1 MTFLSNKARSDYYTN
16 FLTENST
23 DQRRLFRASKSLL
36 NLSKGSGLP
45 LSANDY
51 QLANDF
57 GKFFAQKNADI
68 RSDIRSVN
76 TNQICLP
83 NNATITATASCF
95 LKFNLLLESEVF
107 YLITASFK
115 VARYS
120 FSGSI
125 PPKFE
130 RKLRRHKQ
138 RFGKIN
144 TTVVLDKDE
153 NLL

>member
-1 MTFLSNKARSDYYTN
+1 MRQLQLHATSSNAHLSTVPPLIS
-16 FLTENST
+16 
-23 DQRRLFRASKSLL
+23 QSLL
-36 NLSKGSGLP
+36 TVHNLLYS
-45 LSANDY
+45 Y
-51 QLANDF
+51 
-57 GKFFAQKNADI
+57 
-68 RSDIRSVN
+68 
-76 TNQICLP
+76 IC
-83 NNATITATASCF
+83 
-95 LKFNLLLESEVF
+95 FNLPIMATFPQGQWLL
-107 YLITASFK
+107 K

>member
-1 MTFLSNKARSDYYTN
+1 MVDLFKLKKQVKREGMEHRHLDSLKPVFLEARNFERTFLSN
-16 FLTENST
+16 
-23 DQRRLFRASKSLL
+23 
-36 NLSKGSGLP
+36 
-45 LSANDY
+45 
-51 QLANDF
+51 
-57 GKFFAQKNADI
+57 
-68 RSDIRSVN
+68 
-76 TNQICLP
+76 
-83 NNATITATASCF
+83 TA
-95 LKFNLLLESEVF
+95 KF
-107 YLITASFK
+107 YLFLK